1 MREVAVVGVGMT
13 RFGVSQNTNIEM
25 FSEAAMEAINESNLK
40 PKDIEALFL
49 GNVLGTHEEGQTGMA
64 AYAAADIGIP
74 NIPATRFEGICAT
87 ASVAIRDV
95 FMWVA
100 SGHYDIVLV
109 GGTERASVMDTPLC
123 HADVCHGQR

>member
-49 GNVLGTHEEGQTGMA
+49 GNVLGSHEEG
-64 AYAAADIGIP
+64 
-74 NIPATRFEGICAT
+74 
-87 ASVAIRDV
+87 IRGCLRYRLGGDQ
-95 FMWVA
+95 
-100 SGHYDIVLV
+100 GCLHV
-109 GGTERASVMDTPLC
+109 GSFGAL
-123 HADVCHGQR
+123 